1 MSLVLNTNVA
11 SEKAINQLSR
21 TGEAISKSVDK
32 SSSGKRIVTAGD
44 DAAGLAIADRME
56 SQHRGYSMA
65 IRNASDGISIVQ
77 TAGGALSEYVNI
89 INTIRTKAI
98 QAANAVNSDQDR
110 MSIQDEIN
118 QLLQESERIA
128 NDTMFNE
135 SKLLT
140 GEFSNKKLHVGAE
153 GNENIVL
160 SIPSV
165 APGIIGHTELM
176 NLKEGD
182 GCSSIKVNYENFL
195 PQAKEAF
202 EYAKS
207 IWETILGSSVEIKI
221 NAEMGYINSSSN
233 PGIILGGTRY
243 KEPVILGKTS
253 FVPALSNAIT
263 GSDNNGNEAEI
274 SIAFNTDP
282 SVDWYFGTKGKPSEN
297 QFDFAT
303 VVMHEIAHGLGISSQ
318 WFESFTSVYDSFLLH
333 GESGKTIEEM
343 DELIERKFAVRSNDI
358 TWKGEKGIEGDGG
371 LKPVIYAP
379 YNFQRGSSIT
389 HLDERIYDKES
400 GNSLMTPATE
410 QGNAIHTP
418 GPVIL
423 GMLQDMG
430 WTGTT
435 NKEGLKGVNVL
446 NYREAMNTIKS
457 CDKAIL
463 EIDQIR
469 SKMGAL
475 HNRLTSTVSNL
486 SNAHINISS
495 AKSVISDLDYASESS
510 NLARLHV
517 LNQAGLA
524 AVAGANETPGVILSL
539 LA

>member
-1 MSLVLNTNVA
+1 MSLVLNTNIA
-11 SEKAINQLSR
+11 SNRAINQLTR
-21 TGEAISKSVDK
+21 TGEAISKSVGK
-32 SSSGKRIVTAGD
+32 TSSGKRIVSAGD

-56 SQHRGYSMA
+56 SQHRGYSQA

-77 TAGGALSEYVNI
+77 TADGALSEYVNI
-89 INTIRTKAI
+89 LITIRTKAI
-98 QAANAVNSDQDR
+98 QAANAVNSTQDR

-118 QLLQESERIA
+118 QLLQESQRIA

-135 SKLLT
+135 SKLLN

-153 GNENIVL
+153 GNENIIL

-165 APGIIGHTELM
+165 DPRILGHTESM

-182 GCSSIKVNYENFL
+182 GCSAINVNYDNFL

-207 IWETILGSSVEIKI
+207 IWETILGSSVEIEI
-221 NAEMGYINSSSN
+221 NAEMKNMDSGSV
-233 PGIILGGTRY
+233 LGGSIN
-243 KEPVILGKTS
+243 KEPVILGKTA
-253 FVPALSNAIT
+253 FVPALSNAVT
-263 GSDNNGNEAEI
+263 GKDNNGNEAEI
-274 SIAFNTDP
+274 SMVFNTDP
-282 SVDWYFGTKGKPSEN
+282 SVDWYFGTKGKPGEN
-297 QFDFAT
+297 QYDFAT
-303 VVMHEIAHGLGISSQ
+303 VVMHEIGHGLGISSQ
-318 WFESFTSVYDSFLLH
+318 WWENFTSVYDSFLLH
-333 GESGKTIEEM
+333 GESGKTVEEM
-343 DELIERKFAVRSNDI
+343 DELRERYLAVQSNDI
-358 TWKGEKGIEGDGG
+358 TWKGEKGIEADGG
-371 LKPVIYAP
+371 LKPVIYTP
-379 YNFQRGSSIT
+379 YNYEFGSSIT
-389 HLDERIYDKES
+389 HLDDYIYNKDSE
-400 GNSLMTPATE
+400 NSLMTPYTE
-410 QGNAIHTP
+410 EGSAIHTP

-446 NYREAMNTIKS
+446 NYPEAMNTIKS

-475 HNRLTSTVSNL
+475 QNRLTSTISNL
-486 SNAHINISS
+486 SNVNINISS
-495 AKSVISDLDYASESS
+495 AKSVISDLDYASETGNFS
-510 NLARLHV
+510 RLHT

-524 AVAGANETPGVILSL
+524 AIAKANETPGMIISL
-539 LA
+539 IS

>member
-1 MSLVLNTNVA
+1 MSLVINTNIV
-11 SEKAINQLSR
+11 SERAINQLSR
-21 TGEAISKSVDK
+21 TGEAISKSVGK
-32 SSSGKRIVTAGD
+32 ASSGKRIVTSGD

-56 SQHRGYSMA
+56 SQHRGYSQA

-77 TAGGALSEYVNI
+77 TADGALSEYVNI

-98 QAANAVNSDQDR
+98 QAANAVNSSQDR

-118 QLLQESERIA
+118 QLLQESERIS

-165 APGIIGHTELM
+165 APCDIGHTESM
-176 NLKEGD
+176 NLKIGD
-182 GCSSIKVNYENFL
+182 GCSSIKVDYENFL

-221 NAEMGYINSSSN
+221 NAEMKNMDSGS
-233 PGIILGGTRY
+233 ILGGSINKT
-243 KEPVILGKTS
+243 PVILGKTA

-263 GSDNNGNEAEI
+263 GSDNNGSEEEI
-274 SIAFNTDP
+274 SMVFNTDP
-282 SVDWYFGTKGKPSEN
+282 SVDWYFGTKGKPGEN
-297 QFDFAT
+297 QYDFAT
-303 VVMHEIAHGLGISSQ
+303 VVMHEIGHGLGISSQ
-318 WFESFTSVYDSFLLH
+318 WWDSFTSVYDSFLLH

-343 DELIERKFAVRSNDI
+343 DEIIERYFAVQSNDI
-358 TWKGEKGIEGDGG
+358 TWKGEKGIEADGG

-379 YNFQRGSSIT
+379 YNYRFGSSIS
-389 HLDERIYDKES
+389 HLDEYIYNKES
-400 GNSLMTPATE
+400 GNALMTPATE

-418 GPVIL
+418 GPVVL

-463 EIDQIR
+463 EIDQTR

-475 HNRLTSTVSNL
+475 QNRLTSTVSNL

-495 AKSVISDLDYASESS
+495 AKSVISDLDYASETS

-517 LNQAGLA
+517 LNEAGLA
-524 AVAGANETPGVILSL
+524 AVAGANKTPGVILSL